1 LEVEAYTNPVERK
14 VSAWM
19 NQKLLAD
26 FTRSE
31 IFDALQHMAPMKALG
46 LDGFPAC
53 FFQQSWDTVQNEVC
67 DAALYFFNTCI
78 LDEKINVT
86 NIALIPKVPN
96 LVCH

>member
-1 LEVEAYTNPVERK
+1 VEAYTNPVERK

-31 IFDALQHMAPMKALG
+31 IFDALQQMASMKAPG
-46 LDGFPAC
+46 PDGFPAW
-53 FFQQSWDTVQNEVC
+53 FFQQSWDTIQNEVC
-67 DAALYFFNTCI
+67 DVALYFFNTGI